1 MLCVLNASVESL
13 RDRFN
18 ESRVALDSAL
28 DFRCRQRST
37 SRAEVLAEF
46 LPDGSGGPTSGQAVH
61 EVSLATLRHQQAVSR
76 EHTTPPLYQADTMVV
91 QDSAL
96 DNCPP
101 YNVQL

>member
-1 MLCVLNASVESL
+1 MIIM
-13 RDRFN
+13 
-18 ESRVALDSAL
+18 
-28 DFRCRQRST
+28 T
-37 SRAEVLAEF
+37 SQPHPHATHYYCPPA
-46 LPDGSGGPTSGQAVH
+46 GQAVH